1 METESQKVPRQLAHE
16 PPNSRRKRSERVKKE
31 TSVKYDCVAST
42 SLIFCVFSSIL
53 FHTSICLASCLSL

>member
-1 METESQKVPRQLAHE
+1 M
-16 PPNSRRKRSERVKKE
+16 SRPIVEEKDPERVKKE